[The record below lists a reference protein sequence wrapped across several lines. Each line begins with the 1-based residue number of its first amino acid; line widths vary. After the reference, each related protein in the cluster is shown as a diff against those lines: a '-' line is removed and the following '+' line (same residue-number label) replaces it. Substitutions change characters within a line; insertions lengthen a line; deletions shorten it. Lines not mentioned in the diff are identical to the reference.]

1 MNYKEIVDN
10 TLKYHYFIAS
20 SSKIILLSSSND
32 KSEAKKIALKKL
44 EPNIDKFIGKK
55 LILLRVKSVESAF
68 EKQKEDKTIMQL
80 IGGPIVLRFEEGIIE
95 SPNKIK
101 NKGVGENNLVYIS
114 KKYLKTH
121 NNKINSSELIDVAS
135 KYTYN
140 KLNQGLFNQNI
151 L

>member
-1 MNYKEIVDN
+1 
-10 TLKYHYFIAS
+10 
-20 SSKIILLSSSND
+20 
-32 KSEAKKIALKKL
+32 
-44 EPNIDKFIGKK
+44 
-55 LILLRVKSVESAF
+55 
-68 EKQKEDKTIMQL
+68 MQL